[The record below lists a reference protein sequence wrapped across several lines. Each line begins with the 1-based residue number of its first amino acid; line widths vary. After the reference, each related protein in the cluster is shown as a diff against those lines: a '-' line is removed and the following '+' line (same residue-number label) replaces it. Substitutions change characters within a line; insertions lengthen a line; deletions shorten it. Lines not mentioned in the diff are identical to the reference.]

1 MEVTTGRIS
10 ADDPAHASRALHRV
24 RDGVAEPRRR
34 AWNALLLALLLAAC
48 ARGPVVVEDAP
59 EPAVCLRGPEC
70 DAKWRRAGE
79 WVRGH
84 SHWPIREETDALIA
98 TEGPGD
104 TREPAFVIRRVASET
119 HADSDVIVFGAGC
132 TDRVRAFVDHVPA
145 RGGRWRNVTG
155 PDAKYTECMPPV
167 DELAASFARYVNQPS
182 R

>member
-1 MEVTTGRIS
+1 VGS
-10 ADDPAHASRALHRV
+10 GALALADPRGDRRAHRDRGSWRHARARV
-24 RDGVAEPRRR
+24 RHPPR
-34 AWNALLLALLLAAC
+34 
-48 ARGPVVVEDAP
+48 G
-59 EPAVCLRGPEC
+59 
-70 DAKWRRAGE
+70 
-79 WVRGH
+79 
-84 SHWPIREETDALIA
+84 
-98 TEGPGD
+98 
-104 TREPAFVIRRVASET
+104 SET